1 MEKSKIAS
9 KFYLDKEKDIVVN
22 LIEEKEDELTYIL
35 ETPNHNTGN
44 LITNL
49 ARICGLKTIKNEKD
63 MKIIKGTIPASING
77 DNEEVYIF
85 RMGGIKVANIYKDG
99 RVAIKATIPAISKTL
114 MSQTKHYNFTIN
126 ETLVKSYILKKAK
139 FRTDLHTHM
148 NAMLPSDCLIALGLV
163 HQVRYPL
170 YYIKKLG
177 LTLSKKQEEEIY
189 KQREEVEKL
198 FVDSDLKGKYLTR
211 KIDDNTFIN
220 FADFIL
226 NNLEDARRN
235 IEKIIVDTLNEH
247 GCIEV
252 LLPTLQPDTIWKN
265 SGRYDQYVNEGT
277 MLITE
282 SNKGIFCLAPTG
294 EEAMVEFAK
303 EKLKSYKNLPA
314 TYYQIGEKYRNE
326 IRTRGYLL
334 RGKSF
339 PMLDAYSFDLDV
351 QGMQESYENVRKAFL
366 EIFEKIGLKVIPIVA
381 DNGAMGGKKSEEF
394 MLISEQG
401 EDKILYDENTHIGL
415 NTEIL
420 EKENYQEYLK
430 EEYGIEDI
438 SNFKEIRTMEL
449 GHIFQLGTRYSE
461 MMDGKY
467 VGKDGKESL
476 YYMGCYGIGVS
487 RTVAALYE
495 HCLINDE
502 KWGPSGFVLPES
514 VAPFK
519 VQIVPKME
527 NPEKL
532 ELAIKLY
539 EKLKKNNVGAIIDDR
554 ENITIGA
561 KMKDCKVLGTP
572 YLVVIGDKQEGENI
586 ELENMKTG
594 EKEVLTI
601 EQLLEKLK

>member
-1 MEKSKIAS
+1 MKLSQTGMGNTKLNNI
-9 KFYLDKEKDIVVN
+9 
-22 LIEEKEDELTYIL
+22 DEMYPGQSIL
-35 ETPNHNTGN
+35 LQTGQ
-44 LITNL
+44 LVQYG
-49 ARICGLKTIKNEKD
+49 AGLFGYN
-63 MKIIKGTIPASING
+63 TIP
-77 DNEEVYIF
+77 
-85 RMGGIKVANIYKDG
+85 
-99 RVAIKATIPAISKTL
+99 L
-114 MSQTKHYNFTIN
+114 
-126 ETLVKSYILKKAK
+126 LV
-139 FRTDLHTHM
+139 R
-148 NAMLPSDCLIALGLV
+148 
-163 HQVRYPL
+163 
-170 YYIKKLG
+170 
-177 LTLSKKQEEEIY
+177 
-189 KQREEVEKL
+189 
-198 FVDSDLKGKYLTR
+198 R
-211 KIDDNTFIN
+211 K
-220 FADFIL
+220 
-226 NNLEDARRN
+226 

-339 PMLDAYSFDLDV
+339 PMLDAYSFDLDA

-401 EDKILYDENTHIGL
+401 EDKILYDENTKIGL

-461 MMDGKY
+461 MMNGKY
-467 VGKDGKESL
+467 IGKDGKESL

-487 RTVAALYE
+487 RTLAALYE
-495 HCLINDE
+495 QCLINDE
-502 KWGPSGFVLPES
+502 KWGPCGFVLPES
-514 VAPFK
+514 VAPYK

-527 NPEKL
+527 NAEKV
-532 ELAIKLY
+532 ELATKLY
-539 EKLKKNNVGAIIDDR
+539 ETLKEKNIGAIIDDR

-594 EKEVLTI
+594 EKEILTI

>member
-1 MEKSKIAS
+1 MKLSQTGMGNTKLNNI
-9 KFYLDKEKDIVVN
+9 
-22 LIEEKEDELTYIL
+22 DEMYPGQSIL
-35 ETPNHNTGN
+35 LQTGQ
-44 LITNL
+44 LVQYG
-49 ARICGLKTIKNEKD
+49 AGLFGYN
-63 MKIIKGTIPASING
+63 TIP
-77 DNEEVYIF
+77 
-85 RMGGIKVANIYKDG
+85 
-99 RVAIKATIPAISKTL
+99 L
-114 MSQTKHYNFTIN
+114 
-126 ETLVKSYILKKAK
+126 LV
-139 FRTDLHTHM
+139 
-148 NAMLPSDCLIALGLV
+148 
-163 HQVRYPL
+163 
-170 YYIKKLG
+170 
-177 LTLSKKQEEEIY
+177 
-189 KQREEVEKL
+189 
-198 FVDSDLKGKYLTR
+198 
-211 KIDDNTFIN
+211 
-220 FADFIL
+220 
-226 NNLEDARRN
+226 RRN

-487 RTVAALYE
+487 RTLAALYE
-495 HCLINDE
+495 QCLINDE

-572 YLVVIGDKQEGENI
+572 YLVVMEINK
-586 ELENMKTG
+586 K
-594 EKEVLTI
+594 EKI
-601 EQLLEKLK
+601 

>member
-1 MEKSKIAS
+1 MKLSQTGMGNTKLNNI
-9 KFYLDKEKDIVVN
+9 
-22 LIEEKEDELTYIL
+22 DEMYPGQSIL
-35 ETPNHNTGN
+35 LQTGQ
-44 LITNL
+44 LVQYG
-49 ARICGLKTIKNEKD
+49 AGLFGYN
-63 MKIIKGTIPASING
+63 TIP
-77 DNEEVYIF
+77 
-85 RMGGIKVANIYKDG
+85 
-99 RVAIKATIPAISKTL
+99 L
-114 MSQTKHYNFTIN
+114 
-126 ETLVKSYILKKAK
+126 LV
-139 FRTDLHTHM
+139 
-148 NAMLPSDCLIALGLV
+148 
-163 HQVRYPL
+163 
-170 YYIKKLG
+170 
-177 LTLSKKQEEEIY
+177 
-189 KQREEVEKL
+189 
-198 FVDSDLKGKYLTR
+198 
-211 KIDDNTFIN
+211 
-220 FADFIL
+220 
-226 NNLEDARRN
+226 RRN

-294 EEAMVEFAK
+294 EESMVEFAK

-339 PMLDAYSFDLDV
+339 PMLDAYSFDLDA

-366 EIFEKIGLKVIPIVA
+366 KIFEKIGLKVIPIVA

-401 EDKILYDENTHIGL
+401 EDKILYDENTKIGL

-420 EKENYQEYLK
+420 EKENYKEYLK

-461 MMDGKY
+461 MMNGKY
-467 VGKDGKESL
+467 IGKDGKESL

-487 RTVAALYE
+487 RTLAALYE

-502 KWGPSGFVLPES
+502 KWGPCGFVLPES

-519 VQIVPKME
+519 IQIVPKME
-527 NPEKL
+527 NAEKV
-532 ELAIKLY
+532 ELATKLY
-539 EKLKKNNVGAIIDDR
+539 EQLKARNIGAIIDDR

-572 YLVVIGDKQEGENI
+572 YLVVIGDKQEGEKV

-594 EKEVLTI
+594 EKEIITI

>member
-1 MEKSKIAS
+1 MKLSQTGMGNTKLNNI
-9 KFYLDKEKDIVVN
+9 
-22 LIEEKEDELTYIL
+22 DEMYPGQSIL
-35 ETPNHNTGN
+35 LQTGQ
-44 LITNL
+44 LVQYG
-49 ARICGLKTIKNEKD
+49 AGLFGYN
-63 MKIIKGTIPASING
+63 TIP
-77 DNEEVYIF
+77 
-85 RMGGIKVANIYKDG
+85 
-99 RVAIKATIPAISKTL
+99 L
-114 MSQTKHYNFTIN
+114 
-126 ETLVKSYILKKAK
+126 LV
-139 FRTDLHTHM
+139 
-148 NAMLPSDCLIALGLV
+148 
-163 HQVRYPL
+163 
-170 YYIKKLG
+170 
-177 LTLSKKQEEEIY
+177 
-189 KQREEVEKL
+189 
-198 FVDSDLKGKYLTR
+198 
-211 KIDDNTFIN
+211 
-220 FADFIL
+220 
-226 NNLEDARRN
+226 RRN

-438 SNFKEIRTMEL
+438 SNFKEMRTMEL

-487 RTVAALYE
+487 RTLAALYE
-495 HCLINDE
+495 QCLINDE